1 MRLARILLTALV
13 IVALLSTLV
22 LSAYA
27 AGQGYGRE
35 NNPGQGHDWNPDAK
49 GNNNADDNTHHSD
62 NGYQNHSPG
71 DSDGGGP
78 T

>member
-1 MRLARILLTALV
+1 MRLTRILVTALV

-27 AGQGYGRE
+27 QGQGNGRFG
-35 NNPGQGHDWNPDAK
+35 NPGQGHDWNPDVK
-49 GNNNADDNTHHSD
+49 GNNNADDNTQHSE
-62 NGYQNHSPG
+62 NGYLNHSEADP
-71 DSDGGGP
+71 GGGGS